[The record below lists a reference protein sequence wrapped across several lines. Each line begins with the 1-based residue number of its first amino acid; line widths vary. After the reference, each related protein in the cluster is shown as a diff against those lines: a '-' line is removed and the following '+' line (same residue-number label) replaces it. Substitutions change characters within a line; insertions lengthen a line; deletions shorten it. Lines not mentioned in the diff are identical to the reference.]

1 MELNFDDEQDGENT
15 ENHMKIP
22 NSDQVFKEQVK
33 LEQIQ
38 SLKSSIRANKVLLIF
53 IIIFCSLFSAYQL
66 LQDYRISSYQK
77 EILKLK
83 KEIEEMKKEM
93 NTNVNLIQK
102 NSDNKNKTND
112 DNQIN
117 ESNDIVVENKQ
128 KNLIN
133 FSAETVVL
141 KDKFSQEIKYL
152 QDCML
157 ETKIKIY
164 DKVENPKL
172 SIIVPIYKK
181 ESYIYRFIKSIQKQE
196 FNELEMIF
204 VQDFSLEN
212 KHTKIEELNKLDKR
226 ITIIKN
232 NKNTTLLN
240 SYIIGISAASS
251 EFILFLEEDSILL
264 PNFTYIYEATKNDNK
279 DINEF
284 SCLKGTLNGITYDE
298 KIDNIE
304 KSKEEV
310 TESYYNFNFIN
321 ENPLMNKIIKTET
334 LKNSLKYIKQ
344 YYLDEN
350 FDLHVDSL
358 IYICLCSYANS
369 YKSFGNL
376 YISFNLKKDISK
388 EDIFLEKMF
397 NSSIILANFI
407 YELKHK
413 DMDIFNQRCLLVYNL
428 INWPLN
434 YNRKLNIDSLESNAI
449 INKFMTNKFIN
460 EDNIRKLKNLIRRIT
475 DRKKK
480 KIL

>member
-1 MELNFDDEQDGENT
+1 MELNFDDEQDEENT

-22 NSDQVFKEQVK
+22 NSDRVFKEQVK

-38 SLKSSIRANKVLLIF
+38 NLKSSIKANKVLLIF

-77 EILKLK
+77 EVSKLK

-93 NTNVNLIQK
+93 NSNINFIQ
-102 NSDNKNKTND
+102 NHSVNKNKTND
-112 DNQIN
+112 NNQIN
-117 ESNDIVVENKQ
+117 ENDNVVENKP
-128 KNLIN
+128 KNIIN
-133 FSAETVVL
+133 FSAETIVL
-141 KDKFSQEIKYL
+141 KDKFNQEIKYL

-157 ETKIKIY
+157 ETKIKIF
-164 DKVENPKL
+164 DKIENPKI

-181 ESYIYRFIKSIQKQE
+181 ESYINRFIKSIQKQE
-196 FNELEMIF
+196 FTELEMIF
-204 VQDFSLEN
+204 VQDFSLEK

-240 SYIIGISAASS
+240 SYINGISAAKSD
-251 EFILFLEEDSILL
+251 FILFLEEDSILL
-264 PNFTYIYEATKNDNK
+264 PNFTYIYEITKKDDK
-279 DINEF
+279 DINEY
-284 SCLKGTLNGITYDE
+284 SCLKGSLNGITFDE
-298 KIDNIE
+298 KISNIE

-310 TESYYNFNFIN
+310 IESYYNFNFIN

-344 YYLDEN
+344 QYLDEI

-358 IYICLCSYANS
+358 IYICLCTYSES

-376 YISFNLKKDISK
+376 YISFNLKKEISK

-407 YELKHK
+407 YELKHP
-413 DMDIFNQRCLLVYNL
+413 DMEIFNQRCLLVYNL

-434 YNRKLNIDSLESNAI
+434 YNRKLNIDSHKSNNI
-449 INKFMTNKFIN
+449 INTFMTNKFIN
-460 EDNIRKLKNLIRRIT
+460 EDNIRKLKNLNRRII
-475 DRKKK
+475 DRMKN

>member
-1 MELNFDDEQDGENT
+1 MELNFDDEQDEENT

-22 NSDQVFKEQVK
+22 NSDRVFKEQVK

-38 SLKSSIRANKVLLIF
+38 NLKSSIKANKVLLIF

-77 EILKLK
+77 EVLKLK

-93 NTNVNLIQK
+93 NSNTNFIQ
-102 NSDNKNKTND
+102 NHSDNKNKTND
-112 DNQIN
+112 NNQIN
-117 ESNDIVVENKQ
+117 ENDNVVENKP
-128 KNLIN
+128 KNIIN
-133 FSAETVVL
+133 FSAETIVL
-141 KDKFSQEIKYL
+141 KDKFNQEIKYL

-157 ETKIKIY
+157 ETKIKIF
-164 DKVENPKL
+164 DKIENPKI

-181 ESYIYRFIKSIQKQE
+181 ESYIYRFIKSIQKQD
-196 FNELEMIF
+196 FTELEMIF
-204 VQDFSLEN
+204 VQDFSLEK

-240 SYIIGISAASS
+240 SYINGISAAKS

-264 PNFTYIYEATKNDNK
+264 PNFTYIYEITKNEDK
-279 DINEF
+279 DINEY
-284 SCLKGTLNGITYDE
+284 SCLKGTLNGITLDE
-298 KIDNIE
+298 KISNIE

-310 TESYYNFNFIN
+310 IESYYNFNFIN

-344 YYLDEN
+344 HYLDEN

-358 IYICLCSYANS
+358 IYICLCSYADS

-376 YISFNLKKDISK
+376 YISFNLKKEISK
-388 EDIFLEKMF
+388 EDIFLERMF

-407 YELKHK
+407 YELKHQ

-434 YNRKLNIDSLESNAI
+434 YNRKLNIDSHKSNII

-460 EDNIRKLKNLIRRIT
+460 EDNIRKLKNLNRRII
-475 DRKKK
+475 DRMKN

>member
-1 MELNFDDEQDGENT
+1 MELNFDDEQDEENT

-22 NSDQVFKEQVK
+22 NSDRVFKEQVK

-38 SLKSSIRANKVLLIF
+38 NLKSSIKANKVLLIF

-77 EILKLK
+77 EVLELK

-93 NTNVNLIQK
+93 NSNINFIQ
-102 NSDNKNKTND
+102 NHSVNKNKTND
-112 DNQIN
+112 NNQIN
-117 ESNDIVVENKQ
+117 ENDNVVENKP
-128 KNLIN
+128 KNIIN
-133 FSAETVVL
+133 FSAETIVL
-141 KDKFSQEIKYL
+141 KDKFNQEIKYL

-157 ETKIKIY
+157 ETKIKIF
-164 DKVENPKL
+164 DKIENPKI

-181 ESYIYRFIKSIQKQE
+181 ESYIYRFIKSIQKQD
-196 FNELEMIF
+196 FTELEMIF
-204 VQDFSLEN
+204 VQDFSLEK

-226 ITIIKN
+226 IAIIKN

-240 SYIIGISAASS
+240 SYINGISAAKS

-264 PNFTYIYEATKNDNK
+264 PNFTYIYEITKNEDK
-279 DINEF
+279 DINEY
-284 SCLKGTLNGITYDE
+284 SCLKGTLNGITLDE
-298 KIDNIE
+298 KISNIE

-310 TESYYNFNFIN
+310 IESYYNFNFIN
-321 ENPLMNKIIKTET
+321 ENPLMNKIIKTEA

-344 YYLDEN
+344 HYLDEN

-358 IYICLCSYANS
+358 IYICLCSYADS

-376 YISFNLKKDISK
+376 YISFNLKKEISK
-388 EDIFLEKMF
+388 EDIFLERMF

-407 YELKHK
+407 YELKHQ

-434 YNRKLNIDSLESNAI
+434 YNRKLNIDSHKSNII

-460 EDNIRKLKNLIRRIT
+460 EDNIRKLKNLNRRII
-475 DRKKK
+475 DRMKN

>member
-1 MELNFDDEQDGENT
+1 MELNFDDEQDEENT

-22 NSDQVFKEQVK
+22 NSDRVFKEQVK

-38 SLKSSIRANKVLLIF
+38 NLKSSIKANKVLLIF

-77 EILKLK
+77 EVLKLK

-93 NTNVNLIQK
+93 NSNINFIQ
-102 NSDNKNKTND
+102 NHSVNKNKTND
-112 DNQIN
+112 NNQIN
-117 ESNDIVVENKQ
+117 ENDNVVENKP
-128 KNLIN
+128 KNIIN
-133 FSAETVVL
+133 FSAETIVL
-141 KDKFSQEIKYL
+141 KDKFNQEIKYL

-157 ETKIKIY
+157 ETKIKIF
-164 DKVENPKL
+164 DKIENPKI

-181 ESYIYRFIKSIQKQE
+181 ESYIYRFIKSIQKQD
-196 FNELEMIF
+196 FTELEMIF
-204 VQDFSLEN
+204 AQDFSLEK

-240 SYIIGISAASS
+240 SYINGISAAKS

-264 PNFTYIYEATKNDNK
+264 PNFTYIYEITKNEDK
-279 DINEF
+279 DINEY
-284 SCLKGTLNGITYDE
+284 SCLKGTLNGITLDE
-298 KIDNIE
+298 KISNIE

-310 TESYYNFNFIN
+310 IESYYNFNFIN

-344 YYLDEN
+344 HYLDEN

-358 IYICLCSYANS
+358 IYICLCSYADS

-376 YISFNLKKDISK
+376 YISFNLKKEISK
-388 EDIFLEKMF
+388 EDIFLERMF

-407 YELKHK
+407 YELKQQ

-434 YNRKLNIDSLESNAI
+434 YNRKLNIDSYKSNII

-460 EDNIRKLKNLIRRIT
+460 EDNIRKLKNLSRRII
-475 DRKKK
+475 DRMKN

>member
-66 LQDYRISSYQK
+66 LQDYRISFYQK

-93 NTNVNLIQK
+93 NTNINLIQK
-102 NSDNKNKTND
+102 NSVNKNKTND
-112 DNQIN
+112 DNQNN
-117 ESNDIVVENKQ
+117 ESNEEVVENKP

-181 ESYIYRFIKSIQKQE
+181 ENYINRFIKSIQKQE

-226 ITIIKN
+226 ITIINN

-240 SYIIGISAASS
+240 SYIIGISAARS
-251 EFILFLEEDSILL
+251 EYILFLEEDSILL
-264 PNFTYIYEATKNDNK
+264 PNFTYIYEITKKEDK
-279 DINEF
+279 DINEY

-298 KIDNIE
+298 KISSIE

-350 FDLHVDSL
+350 FDSHVDSL

-449 INKFMTNKFIN
+449 INKYMTNKFIN
-460 EDNIRKLKNLIRRIT
+460 EDNIRKLKNLSRRIT
-475 DRKKK
+475 DRMKK
-480 KIL
+480 KII